1 MVRAFMRVQIPGLV
15 GKGALVLNLT
25 TLADILLGTVDT
37 WNHAAIREL
46 NPTLAS
52 LLPSAPITVAL
63 PGQTPLI
70 LQVLIKSLRAAS
82 ALFDQTVADQLLL
95 LSDCVLRAVI
105 VSIQV
110 CIGLP
115 MCGGRGGCGW

>member
-1 MVRAFMRVQIPGLV
+1 MVPGGAFVRAQIPGLL

-25 TLADILLGTVDT
+25 TLADILLGTVGT

-46 NPTLAS
+46 NPTLTS

-70 LQVLIKSLRAAS
+70 MRVLIKSLRAAS
-82 ALFDQTVADQLLL
+82 ALFDQTVADQLLPL
-95 LSDCVLRAVI
+95 LLQARLYVLLA
-105 VSIQV
+105 
-110 CIGLP
+110 
-115 MCGGRGGCGW
+115 

>member
-1 MVRAFMRVQIPGLV
+1 MRVQIPGLV

-52 LLPSAPITVAL
+52 LLPSAPITVTL
-63 PGQTPLI
+63 PGQNPVVMHI
-70 LQVLIKSLRAAS
+70 LTKSLRAAS
-82 ALFDQTVADQLLL
+82 ALFDQTVTQPHLPQCHPRAHLSWLLVSSFV
-95 LSDCVLRAVI
+95 LSHRCV
-105 VSIQV
+105 
-110 CIGLP
+110 
-115 MCGGRGGCGW
+115 W